1 VFVVKAILYI
11 TPRPDY
17 YRVTVYLYNDE
28 GKLVEK
34 SVYRRVKH
42 IVIEECTVRL
52 SGQIVYNSIGVVV
65 DAEKIST
72 SLKGE
77 SILVVKGATT
87 R

>member
-1 VFVVKAILYI
+1 MKAILYI
-11 TPRPDY
+11 TLRPEY
-17 YRVTVYLYNDE
+17 YKVTVYLYNDE
-28 GKLVEK
+28 GRLVEK
-34 SVYRRVKH
+34 SVYKKVKH

-52 SGQIVYNSIGVVV
+52 SGQIVHNSIGVVV

-77 SILVVKGATT
+77 NILIVKGATT

>member
-1 VFVVKAILYI
+1 VKAILYI

>member
-1 VFVVKAILYI
+1 MKAILYI